1 MAQRILAVGVCP
13 VNYESPIRVGFEKPI
28 DFDTFNKEWLLACLQ
43 ATESWNHCRTDPFL
57 FIYLFCQKMED
68 CDQFLLP
75 ISFLFF
81 HRGWFN

>member
-43 ATESWNHCRTDPFL
+43 ATGRRAGITAEQIHFYL
-57 FIYLFCQKMED
+57 FIYFVRKWKIV
-68 CDQFLLP
+68 
-75 ISFLFF
+75 ISFC
-81 HRGWFN
+81 